1 MTIKTTK
8 TRGEDI
14 RAGQFVGYPEKED
27 GTLRVYRTLRNER
40 DRRGGGGALQ
50 IMDRN
55 KNIWWRG
62 YEGYDW
68 LKLVARPQK

>member
-1 MTIKTTK
+1 LTVKTTK
-8 TRGEDI
+8 VHGEDI
-14 RAGQFVGYPEKED
+14 RAGQFVAYDD
-27 GTLRVYRTLRNER
+27 GIYRVLRNER

>member
-1 MTIKTTK
+1 MTVKTTK
-8 TRGEDI
+8 VHGEDI
-14 RAGQFVGYPEKED
+14 RAGQFVAYDD
-27 GTLRVYRTLRNER
+27 GIYRVLRNER

>member
-1 MTIKTTK
+1 LTVKTPK
-8 TRGEDI
+8 VHGEDI
-14 RAGQFVGYPEKED
+14 RAGQFVAYDD
-27 GTLRVYRTLRNER
+27 GIYRVLRNER

>member
-1 MTIKTTK
+1 LTVKTTK
-8 TRGEDI
+8 VHGEDI
-14 RAGQFVGYPEKED
+14 RAGQFVAYDD
-27 GTLRVYRTLRNER
+27 GIYRVLRNER

-68 LKLVARPQK
+68 LKLVARAQK